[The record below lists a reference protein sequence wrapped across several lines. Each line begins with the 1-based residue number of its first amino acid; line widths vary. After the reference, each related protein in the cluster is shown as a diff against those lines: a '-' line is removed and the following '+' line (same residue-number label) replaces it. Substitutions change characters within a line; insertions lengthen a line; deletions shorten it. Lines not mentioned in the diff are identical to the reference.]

1 MNLAL
6 LIISVVVPVLPVVL
20 FPTRFIGR
28 GMVST
33 VFGAGILVALMMSIY
48 FGLSL
53 LGGLD
58 GTSAAADP
66 DGTPALAGLT
76 DQDVSALDNLL
87 K

>member
-6 LIISVVVPVLPVVL
+6 VIISVVVPVLPVVL

-28 GMVST
+28 SMVST
-33 VFGAGILVALMMSIY
+33 AFGAGLLVALMMGIY
-48 FGLSL
+48 FSLSA

-58 GTSAAADP
+58 GTAAEPGDA
-66 DGTPALAGLT
+66 
-76 DQDVSALDNLL
+76 SALTGVTSQDLSALNDLL

>member
-6 LIISVVVPVLPVVL
+6 IIISVVVPVLPVVL

-28 GMVST
+28 SLVST
-33 VFGAGILVALMMSIY
+33 VVGAGLLVGLMMGIY
-48 FGLSL
+48 FGLSM

-58 GTSAAADP
+58 GTAAADP
-66 DGTPALAGLT
+66 GDAAALAGLNA
-76 DQDVSALDNLL
+76 QDVSALDNLL

>member
-28 GMVST
+28 SMVST
-33 VFGAGILVALMMSIY
+33 ALGAGLLVALMMGIY
-48 FGLSL
+48 FSL
-53 LGGLD
+53 TALGGAMAGPAD
-58 GTSAAADP
+58 TSAL
-66 DGTPALAGLT
+66 GGLT
-76 DQDVSALDNLL
+76 DQDASALDALF